1 MVLGKNDA
9 NKLTQFRVAAAAAA
23 AAAKSLQSCKSCSIP
38 SICKHTHMQYLQ
50 IAILNKTR
58 CAYTN

>member
-9 NKLTQFRVAAAAAA
+9 NKLAQFRVAAAA